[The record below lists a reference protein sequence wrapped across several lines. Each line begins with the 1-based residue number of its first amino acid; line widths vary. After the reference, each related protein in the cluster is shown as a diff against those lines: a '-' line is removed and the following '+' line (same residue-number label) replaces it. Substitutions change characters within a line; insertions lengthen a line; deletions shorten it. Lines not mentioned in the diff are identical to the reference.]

1 MTESLLSSDSLD
13 ESLEPLVM
21 SPALEPSPEL
31 DARIAR
37 LGHAA
42 LRAAHS
48 SARMTRLESALSS
61 ALIVGY
67 AAYAVSQIVL
77 ICQRV

>member
-1 MTESLLSSDSLD
+1 MTESLLRSDSLD
-13 ESLEPLVM
+13 EPLGSLVV
-21 SPALEPSPEL
+21 SPVPEPSPEL

-42 LRAAHS
+42 LLASHS
-48 SARMTRLESALSS
+48 PARMSLLESALSS
-61 ALIVGY
+61 ALIMGY

-77 ICQRV
+77 IFQRV